1 MSLLGGDRQSDEARR
16 ALVARLA
23 SFARAR
29 KTRVT
34 CVFDGSDPGN
44 FGRHLGSVSVVF
56 SDHRTADDVIADRT
70 RSGQGWSV
78 VTSDRGLIA
87 RVTRREVKI
96 VPPSVFVRELEMS
109 IAAEPESGGEWEAFF
124 ADDKNRT
131 KFYCRRADYVSKCFK
146 QQ

>member
-1 MSLLGGDRQSDEARR
+1 MPYLIDGNNLLGGDRQSDAARR
-16 ALVARLA
+16 TLVTRLS

-29 KTRVT
+29 RTRVT

-56 SDHRTADDVIADRT
+56 SDHRTADDVIADRA
-70 RSGQGWSV
+70 RHGQGWNV

-87 RVTRREVKI
+87 RVQRREVKI
-96 VPPSVFVRELEMS
+96 VSPAAFVRELEIS

-131 KFYCRRADYVSKCFK
+131 KF
-146 QQ
+146 